1 MVLFAPPRRR
11 RSPLVPTLLVA
22 GLTLGGCA
30 ASDEPD
36 RAAAHGDRAAPAPAA
51 TATPLPTGDV
61 GDAATWVLDT
71 LNADQAPTGE
81 RLDRFSHAF
90 LDQVPPAR
98 LLPVLDALHADQD
111 WTPVAVDAVDPA
123 AQHATL
129 TISNPDGRH
138 VTLQI
143 GVDDDARIT
152 SLHVAPGDDPHRDP
166 ATTWRQ
172 VGDRLEGLDAHS
184 SVLVARV
191 LDDGSCQAVPGSPR
205 GTVPDA
211 VLPLGSVV
219 KLYVLA
225 AVSTAVEAGALSWD
239 DELVVTDDVRSLPSG
254 VLQDSPAGTAVSVR
268 RAAELMI
275 SISDNT
281 ATDLLVEAVGRD
293 AVERAMGD
301 LGHHDPRLN
310 TPFLTTRDLFTLG
323 WGAPAGAVDQA
334 GADGLTGTADRAG
347 APDQAP
353 PDQAG
358 AVDQAAVDWAATDAP
373 GRRAIL
379 DAFPGG
385 RLAVDPSAVTTP
397 AWQDGVDWFATSSD
411 LCRAQ
416 VWLHDRGGQDPVVRA
431 VLAVNAGLPVDPATW
446 PYVAYKGGS
455 APGVLTGTWLVE
467 DRQGARHVLTIQLAS
482 DDAATLAIQTVLTR
496 TAEDAL
502 AMLTNA
508 K

>member
-61 GDAATWVLDT
+61 GDAAAWVLDT

-81 RLDRFSHAF
+81 RLDRFSPAF

-111 WTPVAVDAVDPA
+111 WTPVAVDAVSPD

-129 TISNPDGRH
+129 TIANPDGRH

-152 SLHVAPGDDPHRDP
+152 SLHVAPGDDPHRAP

-225 AVSTAVEAGALSWD
+225 AVSRAVEAGTLSWD
-239 DELVVTDDVRSLPSG
+239 DDLVVTDDVRSLPSG

-275 SISDNT
+275 STSDNT
-281 ATDLLVEAVGRD
+281 ATDLLVEAVGRE
-293 AVERAMGD
+293 AVERTMSD
-301 LGHHDPRLN
+301 LGHHDPGLN
-310 TPFLTTRDLFTLG
+310 TPYLTTRDLFMLG
-323 WGAPAGAVDQA
+323 WGPSAR
-334 GADGLTGTADRAG
+334 TA
-347 APDQAP
+347 
-353 PDQAG
+353 
-358 AVDQAAVDWAATDAP
+358 DWAATDAP
-373 GRRAIL
+373 GRRALL
-379 DAFPGG
+379 DALPGG
-385 RLAVDPSAVTTP
+385 PLAVDPAAVTTP
-397 AWQDGVDWFATSSD
+397 AWQDGVDWYATSSD

-455 APGVLTGTWLVE
+455 APGVLTGTWLTV
-467 DRQGARHVLTIQLAS
+467 DAQGTRYVLTIQLAS
-482 DDAATLAIQTVLTR
+482 DDAATLAIQTVLPR

-502 AMLTNA
+502 AMLSTTPPLPRDRGERSR
-508 K
+508 

>member
-1 MVLFAPPRRR
+1 MVLFAPARRR
-11 RSPLVPTLLVA
+11 RSPLVPILLVA

-36 RAAAHGDRAAPAPAA
+36 RAAPHAAGAAPAPAA
-51 TATPLPTGDV
+51 TPLPAGDV
-61 GDAATWVLDT
+61 GDAAAWVLDT

-81 RLDRFSHAF
+81 RLDRFSPTF
-90 LDQVPPAR
+90 LDQVPPER
-98 LLPVLDALHADQD
+98 LLPVLDDLHADQD
-111 WTPVAVDAVDPA
+111 WTPVAVDAVDPG

-129 TISNPDGRH
+129 TIANPDGRH
-138 VTLQI
+138 LTLQL
-143 GVDDDARIT
+143 GVDDHARIT
-152 SLHVAPGDDPHRDP
+152 SLHVAPGDDPHRAP

-191 LDDGSCQAVPGSPR
+191 LDDGTCQAVPGSPR
-205 GTVPDA
+205 GAVPDA

-225 AVSTAVEAGALSWD
+225 AVSQAVEAGTLTWD

-254 VLQDSPAGTAVSVR
+254 ILQDAPSGTAVSVR

-301 LGHHDPRLN
+301 LGHHDPGLN
-310 TPFLTTRDLFTLG
+310 SPFLTTRDLFAIG
-323 WGAPAGAVDQA
+323 WGAPAGAGDLA
-334 GADGLTGTADRAG
+334 GVADPADGPVRA
-347 APDQAP
+347 
-353 PDQAG
+353 AG
-358 AVDQAAVDWAATDAP
+358 DGRAVDWAAADAP
-373 GRRAIL
+373 GRRAL
-379 DAFPGG
+379 LGALPGG
-385 RLAVDPSAVTTP
+385 PLAVDPAAVTSP
-397 AWQDGVDWFATSSD
+397 AWQDGVDWYATSSD

-416 VWLHDRGGQDPVVRA
+416 VWLHDRGGQDPVLRA

-482 DDAATLAIQTVLTR
+482 DDPAPLAIQTLLAR

-502 AMLTNA
+502 AVLATPPHA
-508 K
+508 R